1 MEMLSFFGGLWVAHM
16 EQPWRWLR
24 KDGDGCRVLMAALFG
39 AVVEVASL
47 IEIRGSIRVVV

>member
-1 MEMLSFFGGLWVAHM
+1 MEMLSFLGGLWAAHM

-47 IEIRGSIRVVV
+47 IEIRGSVRVVV